1 MATSRSEGTAAVLA
15 PVFRDEHGELRLV
28 LIVRT
33 DRGHHGGQLAFPG
46 GRVDPEDESL
56 VATALREAEE
66 EIGLAPSLV
75 TVVAELSPVRSGPT
89 NMDVH
94 AFLGRIPAGV
104 AWRPSPE
111 EVVEVLTPSVGELWD
126 PALRREHLFTS
137 ARWPEGLLVDG
148 IPVGERVL
156 WGMTLRLL
164 DDLVPR
170 LLAGEWEDALR

>member
-1 MATSRSEGTAAVLA
+1 VLA
-15 PVFRDEHGELRLV
+15 PVFRDEHGELRVV

-46 GRVDPEDESL
+46 GRADPGDASL

-66 EIGLAPSLV
+66 EIGLDPAHV
-75 TVVAELSPVRSGPT
+75 EIVAELPRVRSGPT

-104 AWRPSPE
+104 AWRPSPY
-111 EVVEVLTPSVGELWD
+111 EVVEVLTPSVAELWD
-126 PALRREHLFTS
+126 PALRREHLFTN

-148 IPVGERVL
+148 IPVGDRVL

-170 LLAGEWEDALR
+170 LLAGEWHL